1 MQSRKRVFLGLGS
14 NVGDRI
20 GNIVKAIDSLRS
32 LGAIK
37 RVSTLYESKPWG
49 VEDQPAFVNC
59 VVEIETDLKPR
70 DLLKEAKRLEEK
82 LGRVK
87 RFHWGPRE
95 IDIDILLYEED
106 IVDEEDLKIPHPFI
120 KERDFVLVP
129 LLELDRSIT
138 DPSTGKPYLT
148 YLDELEVKLKPLCSI
163 LEGKAPSVGT
173 LP

>member
-20 GNIVKAIDSLRS
+20 GNILKAIDSISS
-32 LGAIK
+32 LGVVIK
-37 RVSTLYESKPWG
+37 VSTLYESEPWG

-59 VVEIETDLKPR
+59 VAEIETDLKPR

-82 LGRVK
+82 IGRVK

-95 IDIDILLYEED
+95 IDIDIVLYGEE
-106 IVDEEDLKIPHPFI
+106 VVNEEDLKIPHPFI
-120 KERDFVLVP
+120 KKRDFVLVP
-129 LLELDRSIT
+129 LLELDESLADPIT
-138 DPSTGKPYLT
+138 GEPYRT
-148 YLDELEVKLKPLCSI
+148 HLDEIEVKLKPLCSV
-163 LEGKAPSVGT
+163 LRGKAPSVGT